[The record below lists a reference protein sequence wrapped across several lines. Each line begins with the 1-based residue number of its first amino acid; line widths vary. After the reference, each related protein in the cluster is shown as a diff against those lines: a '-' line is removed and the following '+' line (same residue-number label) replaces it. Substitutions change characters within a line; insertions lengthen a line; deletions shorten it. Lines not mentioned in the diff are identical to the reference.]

1 MTVTLPL
8 PRPFSFMP
16 VAEGSAV
23 GAARVVARVDRR
35 NELAL
40 LPLADEEAGGV
51 LAVTPVEECGNR
63 LEQAVSG

>member
-1 MTVTLPL
+1 
-8 PRPFSFMP
+8 MP